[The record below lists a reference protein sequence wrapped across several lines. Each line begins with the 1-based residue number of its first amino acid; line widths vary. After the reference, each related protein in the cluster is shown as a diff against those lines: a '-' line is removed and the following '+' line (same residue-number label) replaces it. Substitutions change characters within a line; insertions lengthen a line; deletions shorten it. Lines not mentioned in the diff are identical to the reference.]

1 MVTALEERQT
11 LSVEQ
16 AARALGIGRGTAYQA
31 VRAGDIPSIRIGR
44 RIVVPRAA
52 LERFLARSEL
62 IER

>member
-1 MVTALEERQT
+1 MSTALEERQT

-52 LERFLARSEL
+52 LERFLARGEH
-62 IER
+62 IE